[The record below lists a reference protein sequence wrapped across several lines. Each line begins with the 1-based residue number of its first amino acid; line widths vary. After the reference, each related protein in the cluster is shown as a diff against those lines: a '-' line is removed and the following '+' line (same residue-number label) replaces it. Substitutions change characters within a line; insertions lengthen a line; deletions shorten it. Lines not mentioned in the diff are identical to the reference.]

1 MTMPHKLISSLSFVF
16 ALLLS
21 PISLANDNLPAA
33 DRLKSCDPRIS
44 LAAAKE
50 ILNGPNALK
59 EPLEMFS
66 PAFVL
71 FQNGEKD
78 EGVFWFYAAQLRVRY
93 QLAFEKGDRGQL
105 LSIMLMTMGPPINNY
120 AFHDVRRLDRTIERV
135 LEWDRTTPNPFRDRP
150 RSSDIEA
157 NLEKVYSGIRDL
169 KLKLVAEK
177 DDLEQKARAAAPQI
191 EQSSAQSK
199 TRPCKPGEPD
209 PALARQTIE
218 TEKKLATEFAKL
230 HPDVVREVG
239 TIQSANVMSYKQD
252 SKSALPIR
260 YTVLVGGSSKRVY
273 AEIDVSRAGA
283 ESNFVLACVTPLSI
297 GQRDPFKDV
306 CAK

>member
-1 MTMPHKLISSLSFVF
+1 MPQKLISSLSFVF

-21 PISLANDNLPAA
+21 PNSLADDTLPAA
-33 DRLKSCDPRIS
+33 ERLKSCDPRIA

-50 ILNGPNALK
+50 VLNGPNTLN

-105 LSIMLMTMGPPINNY
+105 LSIMLMTIGPPINNY

-135 LEWDRTTPNPFRDRP
+135 LEWDRITPNPFRDRP
-150 RSSDIEA
+150 RSSEIEA

-169 KLKLVAEK
+169 RLKLVAEK

-199 TRPCKPGEPD
+199 THPCKSGEPG
-209 PALARQTIE
+209 PALAKQTID
-218 TEKKLATEFAKL
+218 TEKKLVVEFAKTQ
-230 HPDVVREVG
+230 PAVAQEAG
-239 TIQSANVMSYKQD
+239 AIQSATVMSYKQD
-252 SKSALPIR
+252 SKSPLPTR
-260 YTVLVGGSSKRVY
+260 YTVLIGGSSKRVY

-283 ESNFVLACVTPLSI
+283 ESNFALACVTHLSI